1 MFVSGETCKPR
12 ERGRESEKRLEAGG
26 DRNKGWLEDSLDP
39 ITGALSLM
47 VKMYTQDMPIVGKK
61 MCAGKMDPLNFMDI
75 TRATETETIGE
86 KKPSIPKNMT
96 DT

>member
-39 ITGALSLM
+39 ITGALSLV
-47 VKMYTQDMPIVGKK
+47 VKMYTHCRQENVRRQDG
-61 MCAGKMDPLNFMDI
+61 
-75 TRATETETIGE
+75 
-86 KKPSIPKNMT
+86 PSQLHGHHKGYR
-96 DT
+96 D